1 MNAIENLTTVHALAV
16 IGGIGMGVLLLRHS
30 LRRIL
35 LKGGH
40 PHV

>member
-1 MNAIENLTTVHALAV
+1 MDAFGNLTTVRALAG